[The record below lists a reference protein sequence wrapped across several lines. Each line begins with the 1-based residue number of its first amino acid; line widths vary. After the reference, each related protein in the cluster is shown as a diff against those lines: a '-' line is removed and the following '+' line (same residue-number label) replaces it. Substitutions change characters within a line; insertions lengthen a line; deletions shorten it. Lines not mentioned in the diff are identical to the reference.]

1 MIWNKY
7 NEVIYISREVIP
19 SRSKYNKK
27 IDFFKMVCVYT
38 MKKKNLN
45 LFQKFGISK
54 NEKIESIDM
63 LRIIDNGK
71 KLGVSVIDGQVENI
85 DVKSDIQKVIKIL
98 KKDTL
103 VKKYI

>member
-1 MIWNKY
+1 MCLY
-7 NEVIYISREVIP
+7 NE
-19 SRSKYNKK
+19 
-27 IDFFKMVCVYT
+27 
-38 MKKKNLN
+38 KKNLN